1 LPDPVVAGSV
11 GPVTDDAPDGVDT
24 TVPASPRIWNYW
36 LGGTDNHPVDREAGD
51 AWAAVNP
58 GIFGLARAS
67 RAFLR
72 RTVTFL
78 AAEAGIR
85 QFLDVGSG
93 LPTADNTHEVAQ
105 RAAPDARIVYVD
117 QDPSVRAHAA
127 RFLTSSPEGATH
139 YVHADMHDTAA
150 VLRGAAQLLDLGR
163 PVAVQFMGVLGHFAD
178 TAEARAIVR
187 GILDP
192 LPAGSY
198 LTINDGVLPAEPAAE
213 AEATLKAQDDY
224 AETGA
229 VPYRNR
235 DRDELLSL
243 FDGLELVEPGFVPI
257 TRWRPEA
264 GDPEVPD
271 MFGAIGRKP

>member
-1 LPDPVVAGSV
+1 M
-11 GPVTDDAPDGVDT
+11 TEEAPDGVDT
-24 TVPASPRIWNYW
+24 SVPASPRIWNYW

-51 AWAAVNP
+51 AWAAVHP
-58 GIFGLARAS
+58 EIFDLARAS
-67 RAFLR
+67 RAFLH

-78 AAEAGIR
+78 AAEAGVR

-127 RFLTSSPEGATH
+127 RFLRSSPEGATH
-139 YVHADMHDTAA
+139 YVHTDMHDTAA
-150 VLRGAAQLLDLGR
+150 VLAGAGEVLDLSR
-163 PVAVQFMGVLGHFAD
+163 PVAVQFMGVLGHLAD
-178 TAEARAIVR
+178 IEEARAVVR

-198 LTINDGVLPAEPAAE
+198 LTINDGVLPRGPSAE
-213 AEATLKAQDDY
+213 ADAIRKAQDEY

-229 VPYRNR
+229 VPYRDR
-235 DRDELLSL
+235 DHDELLSL
-243 FDGLELVEPGFVPI
+243 FDGLDLVEPGFVPMHL
-257 TRWRPEA
+257 WRQE
-264 GDPEVPD
+264 GSVPQTPD
-271 MFGAIGRKP
+271 QYGGVGRKP